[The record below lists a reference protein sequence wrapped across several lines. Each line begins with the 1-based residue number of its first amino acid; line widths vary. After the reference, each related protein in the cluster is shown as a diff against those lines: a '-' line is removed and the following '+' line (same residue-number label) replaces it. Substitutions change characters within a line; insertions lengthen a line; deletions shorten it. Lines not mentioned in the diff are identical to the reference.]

1 MVTGIPGSFLTERP
15 REAAAPPC
23 RGPLDSRGPGRRRH
37 CRRDRSRR
45 RCPRWDAAVR
55 RGCGSWSPGSP
66 GRRGWWF
73 SAALLAVFGLGQS
86 PYMWDTHWYGP
97 VVVVMIGAAVAE
109 RGGDGKWVPRPL
121 ITADPHRGAG
131 RVGSGREHG
140 LSHRPAGA
148 GARGLGACW
157 WAVPSSR
164 ASCPWVP
171 KGRACPRSSR
181 GCPPK
186 VGCRPRSGRRPRI
199 GCAPEEVA
207 SAPRSCPED
216 PGWVGTPKAG
226 RPLKASRPLSSGSGA
241 STPAGRQ
248 QSGTPWVALWMGATV
263 CSGLE
268 LFTLSVQRL
277 R

>member
-131 RVGSGREHG
+131 RVGNTVSRTGPPEQVHAVSG
-140 LSHRPAGA
+140 PAGGQYLA
-148 GARGLGACW
+148 PVPRARGFRKEERARDLLVVAPPRWVAAPGVV
-157 WAVPSSR
+157 AVPGL
-164 ASCPWVP
+164 V
-171 KGRACPRSSR
+171 
-181 GCPPK
+181 
-186 VGCRPRSGRRPRI
+186 VLRR
-199 GCAPEEVA
+199 
-207 SAPRSCPED
+207 
-216 PGWVGTPKAG
+216 K
-226 RPLKASRPLSSGSGA
+226 
-241 STPAGRQ
+241 
-248 QSGTPWVALWMGATV
+248 
-263 CSGLE
+263 
-268 LFTLSVQRL
+268 
-277 R
+277 